1 VVLGGLVTSTFLNM
15 IVVPT
20 VYNRIEHWR
29 ERRQSKLNPQL
40 NPKENT
46 L

>member
-1 VVLGGLVTSTFLNM
+1 VTSTFLNM

-29 ERRQSKLNPQL
+29 ERRQRRRASLSPMQEEQL
-40 NPKENT
+40 T
-46 L
+46 